1 MFHQYICYIFVPH
14 SKNANLKINISNLRQ
29 VGLFCFATCKQMK
42 QVILK
47 IDDSAYE
54 QFMGMVSLCPQV
66 EVVSVC
72 QNGDKA
78 SAIREMRQMQAFR
91 LPSDYVYLMVAMNEG
106 VVKGLP
112 FFYTPKDFLDY
123 MRELNFDGL
132 LGRSTVYD
140 TIAKV
145 QGKYPDWTFSD
156 APKASEA
163 LRRKNLVRLFLSA
176 FVRAQSR
183 KLDGLS
189 DEL

>member
-1 MFHQYICYIFVPH
+1 
-14 SKNANLKINISNLRQ
+14 
-29 VGLFCFATCKQMK
+29 
-42 QVILK
+42 
-47 IDDSAYE
+47 
-54 QFMGMVSLCPQV
+54 
-66 EVVSVC
+66 
-72 QNGDKA
+72 
-78 SAIREMRQMQAFR
+78 
-91 LPSDYVYLMVAMNEG
+91 MVAMNEG

-156 APKASEA
+156 APA

>member
-1 MFHQYICYIFVPH
+1 
-14 SKNANLKINISNLRQ
+14 
-29 VGLFCFATCKQMK
+29 
-42 QVILK
+42 
-47 IDDSAYE
+47 
-54 QFMGMVSLCPQV
+54 
-66 EVVSVC
+66 
-72 QNGDKA
+72 
-78 SAIREMRQMQAFR
+78 
-91 LPSDYVYLMVAMNEG
+91 MVAMNEG

-123 MRELNFDGL
+123 MRELKFDGL